1 MIAVHYFASIRE
13 SLGIEHE
20 NIELPKAVDTV
31 EKLIDHLVSQH
42 GSQWGEVL
50 NANPVMVAVNHEMSG
65 RSAAVA
71 AGDEIAFFPP
81 VTGG

>member
-20 NIELPKAVDTV
+20 NIELPEGVDSID
-31 EKLIDHLVSQH
+31 KLITHLSEKNGQR
-42 GSQWGEVL
+42 WEEVL
-50 NANPVMVAVNHEMSG
+50 NAGPVMVAVNHEMTD
-65 RSAAVA
+65 RSAALQE
-71 AGDEIAFFPP
+71 GDEVAFFPP